1 MKHLQAIALVIACS
15 ATFTAH
21 AQSRSMNDANQH
33 YKNQQKA
40 NEYKR
45 QQTNN
50 SVNRNAQQ
58 QRYNK
63 TQPSYTPPSNSSYS
77 YKRK

>member
-1 MKHLQAIALVIACS
+1 
-15 ATFTAH
+15 
-21 AQSRSMNDANQH
+21 MNDANQH